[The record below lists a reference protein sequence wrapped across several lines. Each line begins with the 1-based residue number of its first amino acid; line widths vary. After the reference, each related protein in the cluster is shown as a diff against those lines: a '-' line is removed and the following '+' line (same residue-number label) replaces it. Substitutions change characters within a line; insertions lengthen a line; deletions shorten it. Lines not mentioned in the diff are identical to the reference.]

1 MPDNT
6 ATETAVDT
14 DVYIILQSSPDR
26 KVAAIGRG
34 SVAAKP
40 FNTKKQAE
48 RFAQQLE
55 ARALKNDV
63 DVTFL
68 VLPLKGIGS

>member
-1 MPDNT
+1 MT
-6 ATETAVDT
+6 IETAVDT

-34 SVAAKP
+34 SVTAKP
-40 FNTKKQAE
+40 FSTKKQAE
-48 RFAQQLE
+48 RFAAQLE

-63 DVTFL
+63 DVSFL